1 MSSLSFQKQ
10 INIKTFVLF
19 LSSFILIEEIGIALL
34 GTELL
39 IFKVINELKVIFKEC
54 FIYITFKTQNCLHNE
69 EAKSFMDI
77 SEKIQWEYQQA
88 ENKNKI
94 EGGGAKMVE
103 EQDRENTFSPTN
115 SSKEYLNA
123 K

>member
-1 MSSLSFQKQ
+1 MPSLSFQKQ
-10 INIKTFVLF
+10 INIKTFLLF
-19 LSSFILIEEIGIALL
+19 LSSFILIEEIGIALP
-34 GTELL
+34 GTRLL
-39 IFKVINELKVIFKEC
+39 TFKVINELKVIFKKC

-94 EGGGAKMVE
+94 EGGEAKMVE
-103 EQDRENTFSPTN
+103 DQDGENTFSTN
-115 SSKEYLNA
+115 SSKEHLNS